1 MLRREREIKRVKKKE
16 HELKTKSELRQ
27 KMSVIA
33 TNTAG
38 DNDEELALPK
48 KVWEHLHQS
57 GFENNEE
64 DSDMDGSDAD
74 DESGEA
80 SVEEESD
87 SDVDDAHVRI
97 NKMAADMEYNIKK
110 QKDYQM

>member
-1 MLRREREIKRVKKKE
+1 MKRREREIKRVKKKE

-48 KVWEHLHQS
+48 KVWDNLHQS
-57 GFENNEE
+57 GFECNED